1 MKRYDI
7 INKIISDN
15 NFQRYL
21 EIGVRHPE
29 DCFNKINVKTKH
41 SVDPGLEDELN
52 DVDYPYTSDDFFV
65 RLNNGYLDL
74 DSDYKWDVVFIDG
87 LHISHQVEKDI
98 FNSLNHLS
106 ENGFILLHDCNPFL
120 YEYNHERVVED
131 YWGQGW
137 NGTVWKVIYKLLC
150 FNKELKIY
158 TINTDEGVS
167 VIKRG
172 NRDKLV
178 EFNNPYFEYKVL
190 YENLNNHLNLLSL
203 EEIHKIYE

>member
-1 MKRYDI
+1 MNRYDI
-7 INKIISDN
+7 INKLITDN
-15 NFQRYL
+15 NFEKYL
-21 EIGVRHPE
+21 EIGVRRPE
-29 DCFNKINVKTKH
+29 DCFDKINIKTKH
-41 SVDPGLEDELN
+41 SVDPGLEEELN
-52 DVDYPYTSDDFFV
+52 NVDYPYTSDDFFI

-74 DSDYKWDVVFIDG
+74 DSDYKWNVVFIDG

-106 ENGFILLHDCNPFL
+106 NNGFILLHDCNPFL
-120 YEYNHERVVED
+120 YEYNHERVIED

>member
-7 INKIISDN
+7 INKIIKDN
-15 NFQRYL
+15 NFQNYL
-21 EIGVRHPE
+21 EIGVRHPQ
-29 DCFNKINVKTKH
+29 DCFNKINLNTKH
-41 SVDPGLEDELN
+41 SVDPGFESNKN
-52 DVDYPYTSDDFFV
+52 DVVYPYTSDDFFR
-65 RLNNGYLDL
+65 RLENGYLDL
-74 DSDYKWDVVFIDG
+74 EVNYKWDVVFIDG

-106 ENGFILLHDCNPFL
+106 DNGFILLHDCNPFL

-150 FNKELKIY
+150 FDKNLKIY

-172 NRDKLV
+172 CRNKLV

-190 YENLNNHLNLLSL
+190 YENLDKHLNLLSL
-203 EEIHKIYE
+203 EEIDKIYE